1 MAHPGFAQG
10 AIGAVGR
17 QVGGPATL
25 ARWLQ
30 QDAAPPVG
38 SKGHDSR
45 AQMSE
50 MNGNSDSH
58 GYSYSNS
65 PSGGGI
71 GISASGNGAIYGNT
85 ALRAQDTAYIAARE
99 RVRTLIVDDSVV
111 AREGVRLLLSQ
122 DTEVEVIGE
131 AASGPEALAFIR
143 RDRPDLVVLDAQM
156 PQMSG
161 LEVAAR
167 LTREGMPAVV
177 FITSCDRETLDAL
190 RGHGLDYLLK
200 PFADDRFFDAVRR
213 AKVRIR
219 LARTLDLSERV
230 LGAYRQVSGGA
241 ELEPLPAPP
250 ALPYHESAGLRGAV
264 SEGGGGYVSRLAI
277 RDIGRVVFVNVDEI
291 DWIEAADYYVQI
303 HVGAKAYLHRETMQ
317 RLESELDPTRFVRI
331 HRSAIVNQSRIREL
345 RHQGR
350 RDMVVVLSDG
360 AELRVARSHREK
372 LQRIR

>member
-1 MAHPGFAQG
+1 MARPGFAQG

-71 GISASGNGAIYGNT
+71 GISASGNGAIHGNT

-99 RVRTLIVDDSVV
+99 RVRTLIVDDSAV

-177 FITSCDRETLDAL
+177 FVTTCDRGTLDAL
-190 RGHGLDYLLK
+190 RGNGLDYLLK
-200 PFADDRFFDAVRR
+200 PFEDDRFFDAVRR

-219 LARTLDLSERV
+219 LARTLDLSDRV
-230 LGAYRQVSGGA
+230 LNAYRQVSGGA

-250 ALPYHESAGLRGAV
+250 AMPYHEGAGLRAAP
-264 SEGGGGYVSRLAI
+264 EGSGGYVGRIAI
-277 RDIGRVVFVNVDEI
+277 RDVGQVVFVNVDEI

-317 RLESELDPTRFVRI
+317 RLESELDPARFVRI